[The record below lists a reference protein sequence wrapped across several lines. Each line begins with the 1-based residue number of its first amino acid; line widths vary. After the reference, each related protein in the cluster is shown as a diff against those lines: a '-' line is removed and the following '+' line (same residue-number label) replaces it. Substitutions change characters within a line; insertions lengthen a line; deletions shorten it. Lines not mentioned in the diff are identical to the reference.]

1 MPTVATLLI
10 VLSCLSLTVFAQTNV
25 TVRDI
30 DPRITYNPLCSPRD
44 ELCRGG
50 WYSYNFSDVDKRTM
64 TFGPAAETRFVLPS
78 ATFEFNGTAIYYYA
92 ISSAK
97 TASVSISID
106 GGTAS
111 LVNLTQMYNLNN
123 RSGIYFPVYAWSATN
138 LDPNTEHKFYLE
150 YAQSNPSGAGLW
162 TGFDSLVYTP
172 STPTVVPT
180 TSTPTPSV
188 SYIPSKNTSAAG
200 VNGKLIGGIF
210 AGTLAILI
218 VAFAFTYWC
227 VRVRERRSKEPLY
240 ATPAE
245 SNWSIDQHSTHP
257 VTTARF
263 SAAGLS
269 GLGPSASRPTSSV
282 PPRSSMESAAPSA
295 ITRITTAIA
304 TIITPYRNSVSLPPP
319 PRTFSGGIP
328 SAPPSPHSSSF
339 TPITPGRDPFLR
351 LPRPLPQV
359 PGSRSDTL
367 SYTQGSDPSSPPSR
381 MFLNPF
387 SNPSSTYA
395 SSPLS
400 RGASLGPS
408 NIAPEARPSRSRPNS
423 VALLVRQ
430 QQEIRELLERQRREQ
445 EAAGMDMSVLSEEVP
460 MTPLGLSIRHS
471 NGSLS
476 ASEPGRRSRPVSTNN
491 SARSWPSDRKVDP
504 DASPSSSE
512 ALPTTTAH
520 TTPSPQLPP
529 LPSTP
534 PLPHFERPPRPPPP
548 VAATPISYSNSPSS
562 FRHTLAAALGFSP
575 PSPNA
580 AATETPTV
588 HPRSNLA
595 RSHTVISSSTWRTQ
609 ATAPPAYSPD

>member
-1 MPTVATLLI
+1 
-10 VLSCLSLTVFAQTNV
+10 
-25 TVRDI
+25 
-30 DPRITYNPLCSPRD
+30 
-44 ELCRGG
+44 
-50 WYSYNFSDVDKRTM
+50 
-64 TFGPAAETRFVLPS
+64 
-78 ATFEFNGTAIYYYA
+78 
-92 ISSAK
+92 
-97 TASVSISID
+97 
-106 GGTAS
+106 
-111 LVNLTQMYNLNN
+111 MYHLNN
-123 RSGIYFPVYAWSATN
+123 NSGIYFPVYGWSATN

-172 STPTVVPT
+172 STPTVYVVPHFAFVPTFTKSSHHPSAPT

-188 SYIPSKNTSAAG
+188 SYVPSKNTSAPG

-282 PPRSSMESAAPSA
+282 PPRPSMESTAPSA

-304 TIITPYRNSVSLPPP
+304 TIITPYRNSVSLQPP
-319 PRTFSGGIP
+319 PRTFSHGIP

-339 TPITPGRDPFLR
+339 TPMTPGSDPFRR

-381 MFLNPF
+381 LFVNPF

-408 NIAPEARPSRSRPNS
+408 TIAPEARPPRSRPNS

-445 EAAGMDMSVLSEEVP
+445 EAAGMDMSVLSEDVP
-460 MTPLGLSIRHS
+460 MTPLGLSVRHS

-476 ASEPGRRSRPVSTNN
+476 ASESGRSGRRSRPVSTNN

-504 DASPSSSE
+504 DATPSSSD
-512 ALPTTTAH
+512 ALPTTTAN

-548 VAATPISYSNSPSS
+548 VAASTLSYSNSPSS

-575 PSPNA
+575 SSPNA
-580 AATETPTV
+580 AMTETPTV